1 MPSRCDADWIDSCIT
16 SRQTMHMRTT
26 ITIAE
31 DLLREAQKLTGK
43 AGYSD
48 AIVTSIEDYVALRKR
63 LSLLEDLFN
72 QKAPHSPAQIK
83 ARRRK
88 KRWSS

>member
-1 MPSRCDADWIDSCIT
+1 
-16 SRQTMHMRTT
+16 MRTT

-31 DLLREAQKLTGK
+31 ELLREAQQLSGK

-48 AIVTSIEDYVALRKR
+48 AIVTSIQDYVALRKR
-63 LSLLEDLFN
+63 LALLEDLFGR
-72 QKAPHSPAQIK
+72 KAPHSATQVK

-88 KRWSS
+88 RAWSS